1 MQQQHLLLACTPAAG
16 PLLLVPRPRLL
27 LLAVVFA
34 TAFFGGAALTPALT
48 GRAAPTNAM
57 TSLEMMRHGN
67 VSVNVG
73 FPRAAFRVEQPGEQ
87 VLRMPRMFKGC
98 IRAWDLPK
106 CCRTAH
112 LGGHSGYAVY
122 MLSGYLRG

>member
-48 GRAAPTNAM
+48 GRAAPANAM

-67 VSVNVG
+67 VSLSLRFLEESLAECGQGVAVTRSG
-73 FPRAAFRVEQPGEQ
+73 ARFGVMSVAYGAV
-87 VLRMPRMFKGC
+87 VLESK
-98 IRAWDLPK
+98 IW
-106 CCRTAH
+106 
-112 LGGHSGYAVY
+112 
-122 MLSGYLRG
+122 